1 MSRAPKPAAS
11 HSLFISNYNNP
22 NGTDGEIAPIV
33 IVSAIERHLGY
44 SPFTQAP
51 RPDNGGFYIAVSPQ
65 SMADVQALHGFYLV
79 GRRRLWIVR
88 EPSAQYRQLW
98 GALRLIFASISCG
111 VAHLS
116 DLRAQVQ
123 NAGGNPALV
132 DFRSRDF
139 VEFLLF
145 ALGRISQDDG
155 FDVELLD
162 VSNNPIG
169 DLTNWVPFLCFLPG
183 LHTICCENCALTRKP
198 QLPAYIVVQGAEHGA
213 RGQKQKG
220 HRGNADAHEEQ

>member
-1 MSRAPKPAAS
+1 MP
-11 HSLFISNYNNP
+11 
-22 NGTDGEIAPIV
+22 PIV

-51 RPDNGGFYIAVSPQ
+51 RPDNGGFYIAVNPQ
-65 SMADVQALHGFYLV
+65 SMSDVRALHGFYIV
-79 GRRRLWIVR
+79 GRRRLWIIQ
-88 EPSAQYRQLW
+88 EPTPQYRQLW

-111 VAHLS
+111 VARLS
-116 DLRAQVQ
+116 DLRTQVQ
-123 NAGGNPALV
+123 NAGGNAALV

-145 ALGRISQDDG
+145 SLGRISQDDG

-183 LHTICCENCALTRKP
+183 LHTICCENCSLTKKP
-198 QLPAYIVVQGAEHGA
+198 QLPAYILVQGAEQGA
-213 RGQKQKG
+213 RKPKQKG
-220 HRGNADAHEEQ
+220 QRGDSERPDDQ